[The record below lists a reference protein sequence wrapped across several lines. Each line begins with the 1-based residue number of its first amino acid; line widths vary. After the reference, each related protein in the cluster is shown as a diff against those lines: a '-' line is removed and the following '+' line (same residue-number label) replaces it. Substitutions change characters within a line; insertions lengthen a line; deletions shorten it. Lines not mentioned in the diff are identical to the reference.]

1 MADPI
6 SATMIAATVIG
17 GGIQAYGAY
26 SGGQA
31 QKAYYQFQA
40 GIAQQQA
47 EIARLKATRDFSA
60 GELEAQKYGIKT
72 AQALGGTIAK
82 AGAGNIGPTTGST
95 AAVYMSQR
103 AAGLTEQATARQ
115 TAAERAYGENIEAAA
130 KVASAGAMDVAGRQ
144 AAIAG
149 DISAAGSVVSTVGSV
164 AGKWY
169 DVSKL
174 GAAGAGGGGPLD
186 ILAGAQTG
194 PLATLPTPTQQQPS
208 SSVWQG

>member
-1 MADPI
+1 ML
-6 SATMIAATVIG
+6 AATVIG

-40 GIAQQQA
+40 GIANQQA
-47 EIARLKATRDFSA
+47 QIARLKAGRDIMA
-60 GELEAQKYGIKT
+60 GEQEAQKYGIKT

-82 AGAGNIGPTTGST
+82 AGAGNIGATTGST

-103 AAGLTEQATARQ
+103 AAGLAEQATARQ
-115 TAAERAYGENIEAAA
+115 TAAERAYGEDIEAAA
-130 KVASAGAMDVAGRQ
+130 KIAGAGALGVAGTQ
-144 AAIAG
+144 AAAAG
-149 DISAAGSVVSTVGSV
+149 DISAIGTVVSTAGSV

-174 GAAGAGGGGPLD
+174 GAVGAPGGQPLN
-186 ILAGAQTG
+186 ILADAQTG
-194 PLATLPTPTQQQPS
+194 PLQTLPTPTQQQPS

>member
-72 AQALGGTIAK
+72 AQVLGGTIAR

-103 AAGLTEQATARQ
+103 AA
-115 TAAERAYGENIEAAA
+115 
-130 KVASAGAMDVAGRQ
+130 
-144 AAIAG
+144 
-149 DISAAGSVVSTVGSV
+149 
-164 AGKWY
+164 
-169 DVSKL
+169 
-174 GAAGAGGGGPLD
+174 
-186 ILAGAQTG
+186 
-194 PLATLPTPTQQQPS
+194 
-208 SSVWQG
+208 

>member
-6 SATMIAATVIG
+6 SLTMIAATAIG

-31 QKAYYQFQA
+31 QKAYYQYQA
-40 GIAQQQA
+40 GIANQQA
-47 EIARLKATRDFSA
+47 QIARLKATRDFSA

-72 AQALGGTIAK
+72 AQVLGGTIAR

-115 TAAERAYGENIEAAA
+115 TAAERAYGEDVEAAA
-130 KVASAGAMDVAGRQ
+130 KVASAGALGFAG
-144 AAIAG
+144 AHTAG
-149 DISAAGSVVSTVGSV
+149 DISAIGSVVSTVGSV

-208 SSVWQG
+208 SSAWQG